1 MSRCITCFV
10 LGAALASISC
20 GGTDEPEPPVIR
32 MTVEAPSDRSCIG
45 VSGFEIDV
53 AVGDAQPIQSFVDR
67 TRPVLTRDECVL
79 ERSTAFGSID
89 LDAAVRVEV
98 RGYDG
103 AKQLRVRGVASFVSL
118 RDQETVTLQLE
129 PAGVSG
135 LMIVAIDRNKDL
147 LSGSPLDAVE
157 SIELSV
163 PGQSQ
168 LVVNV
173 NDELRPYFLVGEP
186 WAVAFSAD
194 LAVGDDL
201 SAKVTLLPSGVIVK
215 KLLVEASESGEYLR
229 AVAQ

>member
-1 MSRCITCFV
+1 MSRRIILFV
-10 LGAALASISC
+10 LGAALASLSC

-32 MTVEAPSDRSCIG
+32 MTVEAPSDGSCIG

-53 AVGDAQPIQSFVDR
+53 VVANAQPIQSFVDR
-67 TRPVLTRDECVL
+67 TRPVLARDECVL
-79 ERSTAFGSID
+79 ERPSAFGSID

-118 RDQETVTLQLE
+118 RDQESVTLQLE

-135 LMIVAIDRNKDL
+135 LMVVAIDRNQDL
-147 LSGSPLDAVE
+147 LFGSPLDAVA

-173 NDELRPYFLVGEP
+173 DDEVRPYFVVGEP

-194 LAVGDDL
+194 LVVGDDL
-201 SAKVTLLPSGVIVK
+201 SAKVTLLPSGVIAK
-215 KLLVEASESGEYLR
+215 KLVVEASESGEYLR
-229 AVAQ
+229 AVSP